1 VPSPEALPAGA
12 ASLLAWGTTA
22 GVAVMG
28 LPLLVP
34 VWRSG
39 IRLRPTFQFP
49 EGVGGRARGLA
60 LAGVG
65 ALVAQQVAVLVT
77 LWLAGRY
84 GTVGAVSGY
93 QSMVQAV
100 YVLPYAVLSVPLA
113 TSTFPRLAERAAR
126 PDRAG
131 YAPLA
136 AVTTRG
142 VLMSAVVGAAV
153 LVAVAP
159 AATTVFSVVGR
170 GDAEVIEAL
179 SPALTLMAPGLL
191 GLGLIFHVSRA
202 LYALERGRLA
212 VLATSAGWAT
222 VMVASWVA
230 CLALVPAGG
239 DGPATL
245 RALAVGNTT
254 GMLVAGVALL
264 AVLRRAAG
272 AEALT
277 GLVRTLA
284 VLLVGGALGALAGR
298 WTVDAVERL
307 TGGAGGA
314 VVAAAAGGAVALALV
329 LALVWCLD
337 RSTLTGLLRRSGGGT
352 TGGGDAAGTPGAV
365 GAAGAGAGAAGARA
379 AGAGAAIGTDEATG
393 TGPAVPLPGST
404 GGAP

>member
-1 VPSPEALPAGA
+1 
-12 ASLLAWGTTA
+12 
-22 GVAVMG
+22 
-28 LPLLVP
+28 
-34 VWRSG
+34 
-39 IRLRPTFQFP
+39 
-49 EGVGGRARGLA
+49 
-60 LAGVG
+60 
-65 ALVAQQVAVLVT
+65 
-77 LWLAGRY
+77 
-84 GTVGAVSGY
+84 
-93 QSMVQAV
+93 
-100 YVLPYAVLSVPLA
+100 
-113 TSTFPRLAERAAR
+113 
-126 PDRAG
+126 
-131 YAPLA
+131 
-136 AVTTRG
+136 
-142 VLMSAVVGAAV
+142 
-153 LVAVAP
+153 
-159 AATTVFSVVGR
+159 
-170 GDAEVIEAL
+170 
-179 SPALTLMAPGLL
+179 MAPGLL